1 MQDSFAASFALLT
14 HRKTMNKPYHPND
27 VIVSGIHLELTEG
40 LKTHVRE
47 KMERLFRH
55 EGHIVRI
62 KVELEC
68 DRQHDH
74 AHKFIAKGHVVI
86 HGPDINATVEAD
98 DCYKCIDLLVDKL
111 DQGLRK
117 RHGLHKDKRNHP
129 HAVEFNG
136 VELPKAI

>member
-1 MQDSFAASFALLT
+1 
-14 HRKTMNKPYHPND
+14 MNKHNHPND

-40 LKTHVRE
+40 LKAHVRE
-47 KMERLFRH
+47 KMQRLLRH
-55 EGHIVRI
+55 DGQIVRI

-74 AHKFIAKGHVVI
+74 EHKFIVKGHIII

-98 DCYKCIDLLVDKL
+98 DCYKAIDLLVDKL

-129 HAVEFNG
+129 HPVEFDG
-136 VELPKAI
+136 VALPKAI